1 MARTDPGEPVVLARR
16 LLEALGGRF
25 STEMGIDLDGGDEQ
39 IERWLLA
46 STLFGARISAST
58 AVRTYRELA
67 GAGITTP
74 AEVRG
79 RSWNQLV
86 EVLDRGGYARYDF
99 QTATRLQ
106 KLAEALRGRGV
117 DSLRD
122 GSLGETRANLD
133 ALPGWGPVT
142 VSLFLR
148 ELRGVWPEVDPPLD
162 KRAADAAQ
170 HLGLLAGDADALE
183 MLRSLAGRADVDLRD
198 LEAGLV
204 RLWLSH
210 RRTAANC
217 PGGLECLGLAGRR

>member
-1 MARTDPGEPVVLARR
+1 MARTELGEPVVLARR
-16 LLEALGGRF
+16 LHDALGGRF

-46 STLFGARISAST
+46 ATLFGARISAST

-67 GAGITTP
+67 RAGMTTP

-79 RSWNQLV
+79 RSWNELV

-106 KLAEALRGRGV
+106 KLAEALRDRGV
-117 DSLRD
+117 DTFRA

-142 VSLFLR
+142 VALFLR
-148 ELRGVWPEVDPPLD
+148 ELRGVWPEAELPVDQ
-162 KRAADAAQ
+162 RAAEAAQ
-170 HLGLLAGDADALE
+170 HLGLLAGEADALE
-183 MLRSLAGRADVDLRD
+183 VLRSLAGEADVDLRD
-198 LEAGLV
+198 LEAALV

-217 PGGLECLGLAGRR
+217 PGGLECLGLAGKR

>member
-1 MARTDPGEPVVLARR
+1 MARTDPGEPVLLARR
-16 LLEALGGRF
+16 LLDALGGRF

-39 IERWLLA
+39 VERWLLA
-46 STLFGARISAST
+46 ATLFGARISAST
-58 AVRTYRELA
+58 AVRTYREL
-67 GAGITTP
+67 GRAGITTP

-79 RSWNQLV
+79 RSWDQLV

-106 KLAEALRGRGV
+106 KLAEALEGRGV

-122 GSLGETRANLD
+122 GSLGKTQANLD

-148 ELRGVWPEVDPPLD
+148 ELRGVWPEVDLPLD
-162 KRAADAAQ
+162 QRAADAAK
-170 HLGLLAGDADALE
+170 HLGLLGGDADALE
-183 MLRSLAGRADVDLRD
+183 RLRSLAGQADVDLRD
-198 LEAGLV
+198 LEAALV

-217 PGGLECLGLAGRR
+217 PGGLECLGLARKR